1 MFGVMAA
8 APSIYLVPLRLH
20 LITCLQQ
27 LAAYG
32 RIFIPTAARLME
44 ILEHADLV
52 APPVPSTEAPPK
64 LTYMVRLPDG
74 ALLKVVTRDV
84 VVAEVAT
91 LLRHDAGNYHEY
103 IFLIDR
109 SCIHSFTHSLI

>member
-32 RIFIPTAARLME
+32 RVFIPTAARLME

-64 LTYMVRLPDG
+64 LSYLVRLPDE
-74 ALLKVVTRDV
+74 ALLKVATRDV

-91 LLRHDAGNYHEY
+91 LLRHDAGGSTPPP
-103 IFLIDR
+103 LIH
-109 SCIHSFTHSLI
+109 HS